1 MAKRKDVN
9 ETAAG
14 QSIAAFVVM
23 KGERHAANVTAYYS
37 SSAVYVNVDNF
48 DPANDN
54 IPLDRQYGGA
64 SGYGYDKFTAALKG
78 MKVDG
83 ITMAGNC
90 QTELDGI
97 KAVKGMPGVWPAN
110 WSDELQDYVSYYYAV
125 GLDRLTA
132 LGYRVIKVL

>member
-1 MAKRKDVN
+1 MARRKDV
-9 ETAAG
+9 ESTSAG
-14 QSIAAFVVM
+14 KSVSAFVIM

-37 SSAVYVNVDNF
+37 DSTVYVNVDNF
-48 DPANDN
+48 TVDNDN
-54 IPLDRQYGGA
+54 IPEERQYGSA

-110 WSDELQDYVSYYYAV
+110 WSDDLQDYVSYYYAV

>member
-1 MAKRKDVN
+1 MAKRKDV
-9 ETAAG
+9 TDTSAG
-14 QSIAAFVVM
+14 KSIAAFVIM

-37 SSAVYVNVDNF
+37 ESAVYVNVDNF

-54 IPLDRQYGGA
+54 IPLDRLYGSA

-78 MKVDG
+78 MKV
-83 ITMAGNC
+83 
-90 QTELDGI
+90 DGI

-110 WSDELQDYVSYYYAV
+110 WSDELQDYASYYYAV
-125 GLDRLTA
+125 GLDRLAA